1 MQQLKSL
8 RAMSTLTYA
17 DWEDQVTKSVGSP
30 DVRSIENSKV
40 QCSRTGLI
48 GETKGGEKNGQGLV
62 GNE

>member
-1 MQQLKSL
+1 
-8 RAMSTLTYA
+8 MSTLTYA